1 MKTDLTSE
9 QIQAYREDGVLHVP
23 AFLNADEVQQLK
35 AAVLDA
41 VNVLGDKKLI
51 GSDMRQSDDYY
62 GQVFTQK
69 LNLWMINDT
78 VRSFMLSPKLG
89 QMLCRLEGVKGM
101 RVWHDQTLI
110 KEPFG
115 NPTAWHLD
123 NPYWSFDSR
132 HAISIWI
139 ALEDATPW
147 NGCMCFLPGS
157 HKLADFKTPGIGPN
171 MRELFKTYPEM
182 ARIPTR
188 PVPMKAGDC
197 SFHNGL
203 TAHGAGAN
211 MTHGRRIAM
220 TCAYM
225 PEGSTFNGKQN
236 ILPRDYFN
244 SLTIG
249 DVLENDQWNPLVGR
263 LEDPIDESLALSGK
277 A

>member
-1 MKTDLTSE
+1 MKTALTDA
-9 QIQAYREDGVLHVP
+9 QIHQYREDGFLHVP
-23 AFLNADEVQQLK
+23 GFLDAGQVQRLK
-35 AAVLDA
+35 GAVLDA
-41 VNVLGDKKLI
+41 VTTLGDRKLP
-51 GSDMRQSDDYY
+51 GSDIRQSTDYY

-69 LNLWMINDT
+69 LNLWLINDT
-78 VRSFMLSPKLG
+78 VKSFMLSPALG
-89 QMLCRLEGVKGM
+89 KMLCQLEGVQGM

-110 KEPFG
+110 KEPFA

-157 HKLADFKTPGIGPN
+157 HKLATFDTPGIGPN
-171 MRELFKTYPEM
+171 MRELFKTYPDM
-182 ARIPTR
+182 ARIPTV
-188 PVPMKAGDC
+188 PVPMQAGDC

-225 PEGSTFNGKQN
+225 PEGSTFNGKRN
-236 ILPRDYFN
+236 ILPQDYFET
-244 SLTIG
+244 LKIG
-249 DVLENDQWNPLVGR
+249 DTLQNDQWNPLVGR
-263 LEDPIDESLALSGK
+263 IDG
-277 A
+277 